1 MSSDSDALRE
11 RVYELAREM
20 RLMSSFDSLFSHAV
34 AERTGM
40 HSTDIETMDLLNV
53 LGSMTAGRLSQMT
66 GLSSGATTRLIDR
79 LVRAGLVR
87 RVADPADRRRVHIE
101 PIEANLQAIGEM
113 YTPLADALGRTWASF
128 TDEELAVILR
138 FVRESNAV
146 VASENARL
154 RGREPASDLHA
165 DPPSPAHEMPH
176 PSRWT

>member
-1 MSSDSDALRE
+1 MRK
-11 RVYELAREM
+11 RVSELAREM

-53 LGSMTAGRLSQMT
+53 LGPLTAGRLSQLT

-79 LVRAGLVR
+79 LVRAGFVR
-87 RVADPADRRRVHIE
+87 RVADPSDRRRVRIE
-101 PIEANLQAIGEM
+101 PVYENLREIGEM
-113 YTPLADALGRTWASF
+113 FGPLADALGRAWSGF

-138 FVRESNAV
+138 FVRESNAI

-154 RGREPASDLHA
+154 RGQSEQKALPEG
-165 DPPSPAHEMPH
+165 PPLDEQQP
-176 PSRWT
+176 